1 MRVNPMWR
9 VLRRTHRDESGAVLM
24 VVAVTLLVLIGMLVL
39 TVDLG
44 RAVAVKRE
52 MVSGTDAAVIAA
64 AHECALGHTAGE
76 ASAAASAILAEN
88 KSGAVLNG
96 PIAAPG
102 CGSTPTEPHLVTVQT
117 KVQMDYFFAGI
128 FGFNSGQVTAHAVA
142 EWGVIKGAQ
151 GVPITV
157 DLKQL
162 QGCGI
167 EPDPPSTTVIDGCQL
182 DYPKNTLQEPRWGVL
197 DLSVWGDRFAAPC
210 SVPASTSTGIINN
223 GGTFDPM
230 PAPAYDCMDNGLS
243 DSVWES
249 LEGKTLLFPVLDLDR
264 SEGSV
269 KPNSGPLGGS
279 DCTGADILS
288 LRAQG
293 YDCQID
299 TAYIVG
305 WILLVVTSV
314 DKHGSDLTITVDY
327 QGITSGGGIPG
338 EDTSDFGA
346 RAVRLVD

>member
-9 VLRRTHRDESGAVLM
+9 MLRRTHRDESGAVLM

-64 AHECALGHTAGE
+64 AHECALGHTYGE
-76 ASAAASAILAEN
+76 ATAAANAILAQN

-96 PIAAPG
+96 PISAPG
-102 CGSTPTEPHLVTVQT
+102 CGLTPTEPQLVTVQT

-128 FGFNSGQVTAHAVA
+128 FGFNSGEVGADAVA
-142 EWGVIKGAQ
+142 EWGVVKGGM
-151 GVPITV
+151 GVPVTV
-157 DLKQL
+157 DLEQL

-167 EPDPPSTTVIDGCQL
+167 EPDPPSPSEVDGCQL
-182 DYPKNTLQEPRWGVL
+182 EYPKDTLQEPRWGVL
-197 DLSVWGDRFAAPC
+197 DLSKWGDQFAAPC
-210 SVPASTSTGIINN
+210 SVPASEAIGLIDN
-223 GGTFDPM
+223 GGAFDPL
-230 PAPAYDCMDNGLS
+230 PAPAYDCIDNGLS

-249 LEGKTLLFPVLDLDR
+249 LEGQILLFPVLDLDL
-264 SEGSV
+264 SEGTV
-269 KPNSGPLGGS
+269 TPNSGALGGT
-279 DCTGADILS
+279 DCTGAQIDS

-305 WILLVVTSV
+305 WIQLVVTDVS
-314 DKHGSDLTITVDY
+314 KHGPDITVTVDY

-338 EDTSDFGA
+338 EDTFDFGA